1 MAINIAPKSL
11 DTVLK
16 ILSDEKVVRERV
28 LRNLILFITGMKRE
42 TEMKQYY
49 AERNGLI
56 QGQLSI
62 DLDELLELFKQTYD

>member
-1 MAINIAPKSL
+1 MTENSITKNSFRTEKM
-11 DTVLK
+11 VREK
-16 ILSDEKVVRERV
+16 ILRS
-28 LRNLILFITGMKRE
+28 LILFITGRG

-62 DLDELLELFKQTYD
+62 DLDERLELFKQTYD

>member
-1 MAINIAPKSL
+1 MRAVK
-11 DTVLK
+11 TVTENSITK
-16 ILSDEKVVRERV
+16 NSFRSEKMVRERI
-28 LRNLILFITGMKRE
+28 LRSLIHFITGMKRG

>member
-1 MAINIAPKSL
+1 
-11 DTVLK
+11 
-16 ILSDEKVVRERV
+16 
-28 LRNLILFITGMKRE
+28 
-42 TEMKQYY
+42 MKQYY